1 MKIENIDSKVVV
13 RRELFEKT
21 FQRLTYLGSV
31 VPKLSFYLVNEKTMD
46 EICPPRKGYDD
57 EGECLDSLK
66 NLPEKVNKVN
76 SENIDKVLGEIWEG
90 LQRCKTKV
98 YSSLACY
105 CNNSIYI
112 CPERIKSD
120 KLFPFV
126 LIHELVHAYLDSKNK
141 VHGEVI
147 EESIANA
154 VALLHYRNSEVFELI
169 NGQTAEYKGCYF
181 WLESFNY
188 LISHILHHLR
198 KGDLLEFLVKL
209 WHNVY
214 YEGYRIFVGFD
225 DSLQRYYPW
234 LWFYHFNFDKIIF
247 ASYRHYESTGNK
259 QPFYKALE
267 IVILKY
273 VAESKK

>member
-13 RRELFEKT
+13 GRELFEKT

-31 VPKLSFYLVNEKTMD
+31 VPKLSFYLVNEETMD
-46 EICPPRKGYDD
+46 KICPPRKGYDD
-57 EGECLDSLK
+57 EGDCLDSLK
-66 NLPEKVNKVN
+66 NPPKEVN

-98 YSSLACY
+98 YSALACY
-105 CNNSIYI
+105 KNSSIYI

-126 LIHELVHAYLDSKNK
+126 LIHELVHAYLDSKNS

-169 NGQTAEYKGCYF
+169 NGQSAEYKGCYF
-181 WLESFNY
+181 WLRGFHKDY
-188 LISHILHHLR
+188 LVLEILDHLR
-198 KGDLLEFLVKL
+198 KGDLLEF
-209 WHNVY
+209 
-214 YEGYRIFVGFD
+214 FVE
-225 DSLQRYYPW
+225 LRYYFDYRPW
-234 LWFYHFNFDKIIF
+234 RYFPWFWFHHFDFEEIIY
-247 ASYRHYESTGNK
+247 ASYRHYQSTGNK

>member
-66 NLPEKVNKVN
+66 NLSEKVN

-98 YSSLACY
+98 YSALACY

-181 WLESFNY
+181 WLRSFHKDY
-188 LISHILHHLR
+188 LVPEILDHLR
-198 KGDLLEFLVKL
+198 KGDLLEFFVELRFKL
-209 WHNVY
+209 
-214 YEGYRIFVGFD
+214 R
-225 DSLQRYYPW
+225 SKLRYYFCDYPW
-234 LWFYHFNFDKIIF
+234 CCFSWFYHFGFEEIIY

>member
-1 MKIENIDSKVVV
+1 
-13 RRELFEKT
+13 
-21 FQRLTYLGSV
+21 
-31 VPKLSFYLVNEKTMD
+31 MD
-46 EICPPRKGYDD
+46 KICPPRKGYDD
-57 EGECLDSLK
+57 EGDCLDSLK
-66 NLPEKVNKVN
+66 NLSEKVN

-98 YSSLACY
+98 YSALACY
-105 CNNSIYI
+105 KNSSIYI

-120 KLFPFV
+120 RLFPFV
-126 LIHELVHAYLDSKNK
+126 LIHELVHAYLDSKNS

-181 WLESFNY
+181 WLRSFRRNY
-188 LISHILHHLR
+188 LISYILHLLR
-198 KGDLLEFLVKL
+198 KGDLLEFFVKL
-209 WHNVY
+209 K
-214 YEGYRIFVGFD
+214 
-225 DSLQRYYPW
+225 SKLRYYFCDYPW
-234 LWFYHFNFDKIIF
+234 CYFSWFYHFGFEEIIY

-273 VAESKK
+273 VAESKE

>member
-66 NLPEKVNKVN
+66 NLSEKVN

-90 LQRCKTKV
+90 LQKCKTKV
-98 YSSLACY
+98 YSALACY
-105 CNNSIYI
+105 KNSSIYI

-214 YEGYRIFVGFD
+214 YEGYRIVVGFD
-225 DSLQRYYPW
+225 DSLRRYSPW

-247 ASYRHYESTGNK
+247 ASYEHYESTGNK

>member
-1 MKIENIDSKVVV
+1 MKIENIDSKFVVGS
-13 RRELFEKT
+13 ELFEKT

-31 VPKLSFYLVNEKTMD
+31 VPKLSFYLVNEETMD
-46 EICPPRKGYDD
+46 KICPPRKGYDD
-57 EGECLDSLK
+57 EGDCLDSLK
-66 NLPEKVNKVN
+66 NLPEKVN

-98 YSSLACY
+98 YSALACY

-120 KLFPFV
+120 RLFPFV

-181 WLESFNY
+181 WLRSFHRNY
-188 LISHILHHLR
+188 LISHILDHLR
-198 KGDLLEFLVKL
+198 RGDLVEFIDK
-209 WHNVY
+209 Y
-214 YEGYRIFVGFD
+214 YYYLAYYLDLDIVRPW
-225 DSLQRYYPW
+225 RYFW
-234 LWFYHFNFDKIIF
+234 LWFYPFDFEKLLYT
-247 ASYRHYESTGNK
+247 SYLHYRDKGNK

>member
-57 EGECLDSLK
+57 EGECIDSLK
-66 NLPEKVNKVN
+66 NLSEKVN

-98 YSSLACY
+98 YSALACY

-141 VHGEVI
+141 VYGEVI

-169 NGQTAEYKGCYF
+169 NGQSAEYKGCYF
-181 WLESFNY
+181 WLRSFPRNY
-188 LISHILHHLR
+188 LISHILHNLR
-198 KGDLLEFLVKL
+198 KGDLLEFLKL
-209 WHNVY
+209 WYYV
-214 YEGYRIFVGFD
+214 YEGYKIVIGFD
-225 DSLQRYYPW
+225 DSWLRYFPW
-234 LWFYHFNFDKIIF
+234 LWFYHFNFDEIIY
-247 ASYRHYESTGNK
+247 ASYEHYRKTGNK

>member
-57 EGECLDSLK
+57 EGDCLDSLK
-66 NLPEKVNKVN
+66 NLPEKVN

-98 YSSLACY
+98 YSALACY

-154 VALLHYRNSEVFELI
+154 VALLHYRNSEVFEFI
-169 NGQTAEYKGCYF
+169 NGQSAEYKGCYF

-214 YEGYRIFVGFD
+214 YEGYGIVVGFD
-225 DSLQRYYPW
+225 DSLRHYSPW

-247 ASYRHYESTGNK
+247 ASYEHYRRTGNK

>member
-21 FQRLTYLGSV
+21 FQWLTYLGSV

-66 NLPEKVNKVN
+66 NLSEKVN

-98 YSSLACY
+98 YSALACY

-214 YEGYRIFVGFD
+214 YEGYRIVVGFD
-225 DSLQRYYPW
+225 DSLWRYSPW

-247 ASYRHYESTGNK
+247 ASYEHYRRTGNK